1 MRKIFILVY
10 VLVLNVYS
18 ADQSGLSIVAGTS
31 DNPSKIQLR
40 IIDSEER
47 ITGFQDF
54 GYDEDGYKMINSI
67 REIPETGYTTE
78 SQNIVDPET
87 NEIVGGMAESINF
100 GMDRIFKDTYTIQVI
115 GLSNTT
121 YFLQLSGDNFN
132 GEKMLSFSENT
143 YYSLISSGSVHEF
156 YVFLDPTPG
165 APAPTITK
173 SVTFQT
179 LRDDLKVAQKLNQV
193 GDDKFVKSLLSMINI
208 SEKLSNRCDKQSG
221 KHKVEGII
229 NATQNKNDNKKEL
242 KQDICYKPAI
252 AILRM
257 FVKRLE
263 IANKLC
269 DLPKDCKSKCKK
281 PADCDEE
288 NEWAIFSKKHIKDK
302 DYKEFFEEW
311 EKYECHKDKKMCKR
325 FVTDNS
331 LGIISD
337 DVNWLIKS
345 FGDDIWE
352 YYKKEEN
359 PYIYPRSKV
368 LFK

>member
-1 MRKIFILVY
+1 MKLYMLLIIFLFPITSFSQDTLHFNVFARTGGDMGKIYMHFIVIDPLGRRTGYFPENGVY
-10 VLVLNVYS
+10 PGPLAVANLNEMPNSSYS
-18 ADQSGLSIVAGTS
+18 TECIS
-31 DNPSKIQLR
+31 D
-40 IIDSEER
+40 E
-47 ITGFQDF
+47 
-54 GYDEDGYKMINSI
+54 
-67 REIPETGYTTE
+67 ETGE
-78 SQNIVDPET
+78 SGT
-87 NEIVGGMAESINF
+87 GESIQF
-100 GMDRIFKDTYTIQVI
+100 YSQPIVVGTYTITFFTFTDTNYT
-115 GLSNTT
+115 LRFDLFKS
-121 YFLQLSGDNFN
+121 YDNLVPVETE
-132 GEKMLSFSENT
+132 G
-143 YYSLISSGSVHEF
+143 YISSGTTF
-156 YVFLDPTPG
+156 NYTVFIDPTPG

-173 SVTFQT
+173 VVTFQT
-179 LRDDLKVAQKLNQV
+179 LRDDLNVAYKLNQI

-208 SEKLSNRCDKQSG
+208 SEKLSNRCG
-221 KHKVEGII
+221 AI
-229 NATQNKNDNKKEL
+229 DNKIKDKKDGEKKIK
-242 KQDICYKPAI
+242 KQCYKPVVV
-252 AILRM
+252 ILRM